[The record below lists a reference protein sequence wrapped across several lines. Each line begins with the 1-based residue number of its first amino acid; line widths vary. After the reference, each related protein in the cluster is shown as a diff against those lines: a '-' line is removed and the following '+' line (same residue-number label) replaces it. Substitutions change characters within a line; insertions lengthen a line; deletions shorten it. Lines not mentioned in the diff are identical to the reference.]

1 MIKIIHPTT
10 DQEWEKYYA
19 LRYNTLRKPWGQPL
33 GSEKDDQEEESIHLF
48 ALFDD
53 DAAGVCRVQFNSATQ
68 AQIRFMGVDEKY
80 RGHKIGQA
88 LLSAAEE
95 IVKANNRTEIVL
107 QAREVAVKFYE
118 SAGYS
123 IVEKSFLMWNTIQ
136 HYLMHKAVSS

>member
-1 MIKIIHPTT
+1 MIKIIHPSTE
-10 DQEWEKYYA
+10 QEWEQYYA
-19 LRYNTLRKPWGQPL
+19 LRYNVLRKPWGQPV
-33 GSEKDDQEEESIHLF
+33 GSEKDDQEQTSIHLF
-48 ALFDD
+48 ALYNGV
-53 DAAGVCRVQFNSATQ
+53 AAGVCRIQYNSAHQ
-68 AQIRFMGVDEKY
+68 AQIRFMGVDEKF
-80 RGHKIGQA
+80 RGCRIGQA